1 MSRVLVLVAAAAAVA
16 LLGLTGSAGASS
28 SPQAHAAGKCHLG
41 AKESRHMGASYV
53 TSLHVKKTSCKTGK
67 SVVRAFNACRH
78 RSGGAKGHCHH
89 KVKHYKC
96 SEHRAGISVQYDASV
111 TCKRGTRHVNF
122 TYTQN
127 T

>member
-1 MSRVLVLVAAAAAVA
+1 MSRVFALVAALAAVA
-16 LLGLTGSAGASS
+16 MLSFSAGAGASS
-28 SPQAHAAGKCHLG
+28 APQAHAAGKCRLG

-53 TSLHVKKTSCKTGK
+53 TSLHVKRTSCKTGK

-89 KVKHYKC
+89 KVKHYSC

-111 TCKRGTRHVNF
+111 SCKRGSRRVSF